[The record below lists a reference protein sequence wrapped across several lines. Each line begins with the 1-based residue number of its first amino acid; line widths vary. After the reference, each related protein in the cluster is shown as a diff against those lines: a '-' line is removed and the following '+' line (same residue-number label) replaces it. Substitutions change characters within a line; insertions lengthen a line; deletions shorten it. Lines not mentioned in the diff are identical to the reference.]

1 MANQTYV
8 NDFYDKAARAQ
19 VSAAIVSKKANVCPF
34 AIRLA
39 WHASGTYDITDGTGG
54 SDGAGMVRAC
64 LHVCMFAGEL
74 ASSWLPSLI
83 LTDSE

>member
-64 LHVCMFAGEL
+64 MPACLRV
-74 ASSWLPSLI
+74 SLRHHGFRV
-83 LTDSE
+83 SF